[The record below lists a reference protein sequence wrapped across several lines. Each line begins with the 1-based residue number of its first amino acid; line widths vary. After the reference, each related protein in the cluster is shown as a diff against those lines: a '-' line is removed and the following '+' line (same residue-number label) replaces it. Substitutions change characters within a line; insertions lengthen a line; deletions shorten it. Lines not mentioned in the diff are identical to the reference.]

1 MSVKTRVNKQTG
13 KIEYKVKYIWKDE
26 DGKRKDSETGWF
38 STFAEAHSQ
47 AEKMKRE
54 KSSGFFQKKM
64 AIANSTI
71 GEVFNEWIPY
81 LGERANRETTE
92 NTTHSYSVYE
102 RARSLI
108 KYYTPEEIK
117 ETKIRDITPNIFRVW
132 LNYVN
137 EQDIAGQTVRGF
149 KQTLRYFNQHL
160 NNNGFYE
167 DENMFNNIDV
177 SLYVAS
183 IKSKSAGSK
192 QRYIPT
198 IVDIKKI
205 TDSYMANDGFG
216 KFESFYWYT
225 LFLVLFYTATRV
237 EELIGLQW
245 KYVDL
250 YSEDPCI
257 EIVNAISEREKPEN
271 VMARI
276 NADRGIT
283 KTAGSKRTIY
293 IFEYYG
299 SVLEQYAHRFRE
311 FFDLSDEEFE
321 ESFVFPNVEARDPAN
336 RLNYQTQ
343 KNILR
348 ELNAVCKA
356 VDVPKTNTQMFRHG
370 CAIWLIT
377 PVENGGLGYKRE
389 DVYQFFGHSNARM
402 VDEVYARMNKEQ
414 RDAKTKVV
422 FDPITKKNK
431 TGKGKRDQKLEEIK
445 EINKKIVDP
454 EANEEEKYYATY
466 NRVHDEILQAIKDGK
481 KEYTYTLAEQLQIDE
496 ILSYYASRGR
506 DLESEITLYVR
517 QTPKDIE
524 LLEQYMNA
532 KQKLQ
537 K

>member
-1 MSVKTRVNKQTG
+1 MDKYLLTIPGSSVDSFYESDTYPIEGDFSHARFICNSAGGCPLNVGAVCASKGMKVKTLE
-13 KIEYKVKYIWKDE
+13 KI
-26 DGKRKDSETGWF
+26 S
-38 STFAEAHSQ
+38 
-47 AEKMKRE
+47 
-54 KSSGFFQKKM
+54 
-64 AIANSTI
+64 N
-71 GEVFNEWIPY
+71 
-81 LGERANRETTE
+81 
-92 NTTHSYSVYE
+92 
-102 RARSLI
+102 
-108 KYYTPEEIK
+108 
-117 ETKIRDITPNIFRVW
+117 ITPNTFRVW

-137 EQDIAGQTVRGF
+137 EQDIAGKTVRGY
-149 KQTLRYFNQHL
+149 KQTMRYFNKYL
-160 NNNGFYE
+160 NNSGLYK
-167 DENMFNNIDV
+167 DENLYNNIDITLFMANV
-177 SLYVAS
+177 KNNSVGA
-183 IKSKSAGSK
+183 K
-192 QRYIPT
+192 QRYAPT
-198 IVDIKKI
+198 IADIKKI
-205 TDSYMANDGFG
+205 TDSYMVNDGFG

-225 LFLVLFYTATRV
+225 LFLVLFYTGMRV

-250 YSEDPCI
+250 YSEDPSI
-257 EIVNAISEREKPEN
+257 EIVNAITEREKPEN

-276 NADRGIT
+276 KADHGIT
-283 KTAGSKRTIY
+283 KTSKSKRTIY

-311 FFDLSDEEFE
+311 HFDLTDDEFE
-321 ESFVFPNVEARDPAN
+321 ESFVFPNIRARDPEN
-336 RLNYQTQ
+336 RMNYKTQ

-348 ELNAVCKA
+348 ELNTVCEA
-356 VDVPKTNTQMFRHG
+356 AGVPKTDTQMLRHG

-431 TGKGKRDQKLEEIK
+431 TGKGKRDQKLEEI
-445 EINKKIVDP
+445 NKKIVDP

-496 ILSYYASRGR
+496 ILNYYASRGR
-506 DLESEITLYVR
+506 DLESEITFYVQ